1 MILSANREKLMK
13 LLDGRLELLPLI
25 HDVLAEH
32 HLSETAYAHV
42 FELVNY
48 STVTDPSDVVA
59 YFAPTKEWRLG
70 KRVISD
76 IKLFGLLD
84 KACDIIRL
92 YVRASWEDCI
102 FSAWVSDA
110 ELAKAETTMTSME
123 NMSHIRNI
131 LAVAAKSMV
140 FNTDGTIDWKDAE
153 AESVAEE

>member
-59 YFAPTKEWRLG
+59 YFAPMKEWRLG

-110 ELAKAETTMTSME
+110 ELTKAETAMTSME
-123 NMSHIRNI
+123 SMSHIRNI
-131 LAVAAKSMV
+131 LAAAAKNMV
-140 FNTDGTIDWKDAE
+140 FNTDGTMDWKDAE

>member
-1 MILSANREKLMK
+1 MSTNREKLMK
-13 LLDGRLELLPLI
+13 LLDGRPELLPLI

-32 HLSETAYAHV
+32 HLSETAYANV

-48 STVTDPSDVVA
+48 SMATDPSDVVA

-84 KACDIIRL
+84 RVCDIIRL
-92 YVRASWEDCI
+92 YVRTSWEDCI

-110 ELAKAETTMTSME
+110 ELTKAETAMTSME
-123 NMSHIRNI
+123 SMSHIRNI
-131 LAVAAKSMV
+131 LEVAAKSMA
-140 FNTDGTIDWKDAE
+140 FNTDGTMDWEDAE
-153 AESVAEE
+153 TESGAKD